1 MEAVALLPPVKI
13 CPSLGI
19 WRWIWTICWIFCIT
33 KIHHLILL
41 RWILPFSTCCG
52 ESVQTPLVP
61 FLYGVQMMWKNI
73 CYLSDSAD
81 ISPPRSLMHSCLFHA
96 VALWVW
102 NSCELNFLFLG
113 QDIQPKRDLTRFVK
127 WPRYIRLQR
136 QRSILYKRLKVPPA
150 INQFTQALDRQT
162 GKDVPHKVLL
172 TWVIDGI
179 CLREEERNQN
189 KI

>member
-1 MEAVALLPPVKI
+1 MPYV
-13 CPSLGI
+13 
-19 WRWIWTICWIFCIT
+19 
-33 KIHHLILL
+33 ILL
-41 RWILPFSTCCG
+41 WWISCFCTWRGKSIQI
-52 ESVQTPLVP
+52 SVVP

-81 ISPPRSLMHSCLFHA
+81 ISPPRSLMHSCPFHA
-96 VALWVW
+96 AALGVR
-102 NSCELNFLFLG
+102 NSFELKPVFLG

-162 GKDVPHKVLL
+162 GKDVPQKLSWLGSLL
-172 TWVIDGI
+172 GYVSAKEINENKTIRVSWRVSLEAFQALIVTGEMSAASC
-179 CLREEERNQN
+179 CLNLLP
-189 KI
+189 